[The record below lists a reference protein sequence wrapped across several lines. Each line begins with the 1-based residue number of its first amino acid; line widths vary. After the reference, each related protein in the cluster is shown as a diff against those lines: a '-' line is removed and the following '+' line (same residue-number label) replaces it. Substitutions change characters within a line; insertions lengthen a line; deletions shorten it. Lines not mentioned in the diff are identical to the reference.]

1 MTPPLQDRKP
11 ATKAFDLLALV
22 ATFAQQHNLGLN
34 DPALVERFLADA
46 APRLKTALADPTLI
60 HGARTE
66 RMFEA
71 MVLSLGRFRM
81 FKTEDIGRVH
91 SATNYRAADFR
102 AVLDDGE
109 QWLIEVKN
117 VRCEDPKNQRTTM
130 SAAYLTSL
138 QAYADAVGVPLRLAI
153 YWSRWNIW
161 TVIAPKPFLRSNGGL
176 RITMVN
182 AIMANEFG
190 RLGDVSICTKPPLR
204 LVLGAATDKPR
215 TLSAE
220 GLAEFIVGSARVYS
234 GDVELT
240 DPRDRRLAEILF
252 LYGEWPADGP
262 FAVMG
267 DDGIAGVEFVATPE
281 EPSDQGFE
289 GIGWA
294 SRIFTRYFATRTVD
308 GEEVIQLNG
317 AAVPEWFAP
326 LAAWHFKSSQL
337 PLWLFHQQPSTEALK
352 ALAEPDEGQEQRSPP
367 DDAT

>member
-1 MTPPLQDRKP
+1 MTQAPKDGKP
-11 ATKAFDLLALV
+11 TMKAFDLLALV
-22 ATFAQQHNLGLN
+22 ATFAQQHDLGLN

-46 APRLKTALADPTLI
+46 APRLNTALADPTLI

-71 MVLSLGRFRM
+71 MVLSLGRFRL

-91 SATNYRAADFR
+91 SATSYRAADFR
-102 AVLDDGE
+102 VVLDDGE

-117 VRCEDPKNQRTTM
+117 VRCEDPEKQRTTM
-130 SAAYLTSL
+130 SATYFISL

-161 TVIAPKPFLRSNGGL
+161 TVIAPKPFLRPDGGL
-176 RITMVN
+176 RVTMME
-182 AIMANEFG
+182 AIMTNEFG

-204 LVLGAATDKPR
+204 LVLSAATDKPR

-220 GLAEFIVGSARVYS
+220 GLAEFIIESAKVYT

-252 LYGEWPADGP
+252 LYGEWSADGP

-267 DDGIAGVEFVATPE
+267 DDGFAGVEFVANPE
-281 EPSDQGFE
+281 EPSDQGFD

-294 SRIFTRYFATRTVD
+294 SRIFTRYFATQTVD
-308 GEEVIQLNG
+308 GDQVIQLNG

-326 LAAWHFKSSQL
+326 LAAWDFKSSEL
-337 PLWLFHQQPSTEALK
+337 PLWLLHQQPSTEALK
-352 ALAEPDEGQEQRSPP
+352 VPAEPD
-367 DDAT
+367 

>member
-1 MTPPLQDRKP
+1 MTQPSQYKKP
-11 ATKAFDLLALV
+11 GTKAFDLLALV

-34 DPALVERFLADA
+34 DPALVERFFADA
-46 APRLKTALADPTLI
+46 APRLKTALADPALI

-81 FKTEDIGRVH
+81 FKTEDIGRIH
-91 SATNYRAADFR
+91 SATNYRAPDFR
-102 AVLDDGE
+102 VVLDDGD

-117 VRCEDPKNQRTTM
+117 VRCENPKKQRTTM

-153 YWSRWNIW
+153 YWSRWNLW
-161 TVIAPKPFLRSNGGL
+161 TVIAPKPFLRPDGGL
-176 RITMVN
+176 RVTMTG
-182 AIMANEFG
+182 ALTANEFG

-215 TLSAE
+215 ALSDE
-220 GLAEFIVGSARVYS
+220 GLAEFIIGSARVYS
-234 GDVELT
+234 GDMELT

-252 LYGEWPADGP
+252 LYGEWQVEGP

-267 DDGIAGVEFVATPE
+267 EDGFAGVEFIATPE
-281 EPSDQGFE
+281 EPSDQGFD

-308 GEEVIQLNG
+308 GDQVIQLNG

-326 LAAWHFKSSQL
+326 LAAWDFKSSQL
-337 PLWLFHQQPSTEALK
+337 PLWVFHQQPSTEALK
-352 ALAEPDEGQEQRSPP
+352 AFTDSDEGQEHVVPS
-367 DDAT
+367 DNGT